1 MSEITK
7 ESLRKQYLDWAE
19 AAAESAS
26 KYTCEPLFQAFFALD
41 QADKDQFFGT
51 LGYGTTFPD
60 NMDLYKHIRYCF
72 LDDGDLSFVRAKFSV
87 RLEGRDLPRTFTE
100 YFVMHGDFRELGR
113 VTVLGAASRNHSG
126 SDKDLISYRSVPFHP
141 DLLDAISARRDFL
154 NKAEQYDHAKFILLS
169 TEQRRDYLRDIKS
182 IEAKSYRFLSAH
194 IAEMML
200 SNRHKVMQPLGRSF
214 SYKAPF

>member
-7 ESLRKQYLDWAE
+7 ESLRKQYIDWAE
-19 AAAESAS
+19 AAAASAS
-26 KYTCEPLFQAFFALD
+26 KYTCEPLFQAFFTLD

-87 RLEGRDLPRTFTE
+87 HLEGRDLPRTITE
-100 YFVMHGDFRELGR
+100 YFVMHGDFRELGYS
-113 VTVLGAASRNHSG
+113 TVLGTASRHHIG
-126 SDKDLISYRSVPFHP
+126 RDKELLSYRSVPFHP

-154 NKAEQYDHAKFILLS
+154 NKTEPYNHAKFLMLS
-169 TEQRRDYLRDIKS
+169 TELRRDYLRS
-182 IEAKSYRFLSAH
+182 LRSVEALSYSFLSAH

-214 SYKAPF
+214 SYRAPF